1 MNYVVW
7 SIERSRRLM
16 EDAANAAKNKDD
28 NAFTVAM
35 SHAKAWMAVADK
47 DYRKARTKEKR

>member
-1 MNYVVW
+1 
-7 SIERSRRLM
+7 M

-28 NAFTVAM
+28 NAFMVAM

-47 DYRKARTKEKR
+47 DYRKARKTQTRNP